1 MLLGLKDNIGTLV
14 YEQSTQQCH
23 LYQMTKVQMRTH
35 LQPENGIDVFSVF
48 FEVSILCNVFFL
60 YFSDFSHY
68 ITFST
73 LVHFSM
79 CQKYKSRPMQL
90 RIFCCCLWAALR
102 CTCSQISSYPSAVFF
117 LTWIDHSVVPI
128 PSFRAR
134 KKFGGIIW
142 ALF

>member
-1 MLLGLKDNIGTLV
+1 MALFFSNSLQGESLSLAHTTSGLTLTASLDSNITLDSYKDYTTPTRQQCMLLGLKDNIGTLV

-68 ITFST
+68 ITFS
-73 LVHFSM
+73 
-79 CQKYKSRPMQL
+79 
-90 RIFCCCLWAALR
+90 LWFILACAKI
-102 CTCSQISSYPSAVFF
+102 QE
-117 LTWIDHSVVPI
+117 
-128 PSFRAR
+128 
-134 KKFGGIIW
+134 
-142 ALF
+142 